1 MPAPTIL
8 EELAVY
14 GPAAAS
20 AAVSRAEAESY
31 CRRLAKTHYE
41 NFSVASWLLPR
52 ALRQDFYNVYAYCRW
67 ADDLADETG
76 DAAQSLRLLDWW
88 EAELER
94 CYAGEAT
101 HPVFVALRSTIETFD
116 LPQQPL
122 ADLLIAFR
130 RDQVQTR
137 YATYDELLDYCRYSA
152 NPVGRIVLHL
162 GQSYSE
168 GNAVLSDKICTGLQ
182 LVNHCQDVGRDLDRG
197 RIYLPQEELQGI
209 DLHEAV
215 LPAFRD
221 VLKRNV
227 DRAEALLEQ
236 GRGLIDR
243 VQPALR
249 LQVHLF
255 VHGGLATVEAI
266 RAQEYDVLDLRRP
279 TVSKWRKAWLVFD
292 AWRYRGPR

>member
-8 EELAVY
+8 QELAVY

-20 AAVSRAEAESY
+20 AAVSRAEAEAY
-31 CRRLAKTHYE
+31 CRRLAQTHYE
-41 NFSVASWLLPR
+41 NFSVASWLLPKE
-52 ALRQDFYNVYAYCRW
+52 LRQHFYNVYAYCRW

-101 HPVFVALRSTIETFD
+101 HPVFVALRLTIETFN

-137 YATYDELLDYCRYSA
+137 YATYEELLDYCRYSA

-168 GNAVLSDKICTGLQ
+168 ENAALSDKVCTGLQ

-197 RIYLPQEELQGI
+197 RMYLPQEDWQVMELPNASAEELLGVI
-209 DLHEAV
+209 
-215 LPAFRD
+215 
-221 VLKRNV
+221 KKNV

-236 GRGLIDR
+236 GRGLIDLVR
-243 VQPALR
+243 PELR

-255 VHGGLATVEAI
+255 VHGGLATAQAI
-266 RAQEYDVLDLRRP
+266 RMQDYNVLSRRP
-279 TVSKWRKAWLVFD
+279 TVGKWRKARLLFD
-292 AWRYRGPR
+292 AWRYGGGR